1 MEQVNGWLQYLMDS
15 EELIRTGGLVAI
27 TLIIFIENGFFF
39 GFFLPGDYLLFL
51 SGVFCGTKILNVPL
65 PLLMICIFMAAII
78 GSFVGYF
85 SGWYFGDRIQARP
98 DSLFFKKKHIE
109 STRKYFARYGSQTLI
124 IARFLPVVRT
134 FSPILAGIVKMQFYK
149 FTIFNILG
157 GAIWVL
163 TLVGGGF
170 YFGEKFP
177 GIINYVEYIIIFFL
191 AITTFTVIRGYLNA
205 KKELN
210 ENKEKNEAN
219 LSK

>member
-1 MEQVNGWLQYLMDS
+1 MEQVNGWLQYLLDS

-65 PLLMICIFMAAII
+65 PLLMLCIFLAAVI

-109 STRKYFARYGSQTLI
+109 STRKYFAKYGSQTLI

-149 FTIFNILG
+149 FSIFNILG
-157 GAIWVL
+157 GAIWVI

-170 YFGEKFP
+170 YFGERFP

-191 AITTFTVIRGYLNA
+191 AVTTFTVVRGYLNA

-210 ENKEKNEAN
+210 ESKE
-219 LSK
+219 S

>member
-1 MEQVNGWLQYLMDS
+1 MEQVNGWFQYLLNS
-15 EELIRTGGLVAI
+15 EEIIQTGGLVAI

-51 SGVFCGTKILNVPL
+51 SGVFCGTKALNTPL
-65 PLLMICIFMAAII
+65 PLLMLCIFLAAVI

-98 DSLFFKKKHIE
+98 DSLFFKKKHID
-109 STRKYFARYGSQTLI
+109 STRKYFTKYGSQTLI

-149 FTIFNILG
+149 FTIFNIIG
-157 GAIWVL
+157 GAVWVL
-163 TLVGGGF
+163 SLVGSGF
-170 YFGEKFP
+170 YFGERFP

-191 AITTFTVIRGYLNA
+191 ARTTFTVVRGYLNA
-205 KKELN
+205 RKELN
-210 ENKEKNEAN
+210 ESKENN
-219 LSK
+219 

>member
-65 PLLMICIFMAAII
+65 PLLMLCIFLAAVI

-109 STRKYFARYGSQTLI
+109 STRKYFAKYGSQTLI

-149 FTIFNILG
+149 FSIFNILG
-157 GAIWVL
+157 GAIWVI

-170 YFGEKFP
+170 YLYFLTKSRQKT
-177 GIINYVEYIIIFFL
+177 IFC
-191 AITTFTVIRGYLNA
+191 
-205 KKELN
+205 
-210 ENKEKNEAN
+210 
-219 LSK
+219 

>member
-1 MEQVNGWLQYLMDS
+1 MEQASGWLQYLMDS

-51 SGVFCGTKILNVPL
+51 SGVFCGTKILSVPL
-65 PLLMICIFMAAII
+65 PLLLVCIFAAAVI

-109 STRKYFARYGSQTLI
+109 STRKYFTKYGSQTLI

-149 FTIFNILG
+149 FSIFNILG

-170 YFGEKFP
+170 YFGERFP

-191 AITTFTVIRGYLNA
+191 AVTTFTVVRGYLNA
-205 KKELN
+205 RKELN
-210 ENKEKNEAN
+210 ESKE
-219 LSK
+219 SQSH

>member
-1 MEQVNGWLQYLMDS
+1 MEQASGWLQYLMNS

-51 SGVFCGTKILNVPL
+51 SGVFCGTKILTVPL
-65 PLLMICIFMAAII
+65 PLLLACIFLAAVI

-85 SGWYFGDRIQARP
+85 SGWYFGDKIQARP
-98 DSLFFKKKHIE
+98 DSIFFKKKHID
-109 STRKYFARYGSQTLI
+109 STRKYFAKYGSQTLI

-134 FSPILAGIVKMQFYK
+134 FSPILAGIVKMKFYK
-149 FTIFNILG
+149 FSIFNILG
-157 GAIWVL
+157 GAIWVI

-177 GIINYVEYIIIFFL
+177 GIINYVEYVIIFFL
-191 AITTFTVIRGYLNA
+191 AVTTFTVVRGYINA
-205 KKELN
+205 RKELN
-210 ENKEKNEAN
+210 ESKEHNEAN
-219 LSK
+219 QS

>member
-1 MEQVNGWLQYLMDS
+1 MEQVNGWFQYLMDS

-65 PLLMICIFMAAII
+65 PLLMLCIFLAAVI

-98 DSLFFKKKHIE
+98 DSLFFKKKHID
-109 STRKYFARYGSQTLI
+109 STRKYFAKYGSQTLI

-134 FSPILAGIVKMQFYK
+134 FSPILAGIVKMQLYK
-149 FTIFNILG
+149 FTTFNILG

-163 TLVGGGF
+163 SLVGGGF

-191 AITTFTVIRGYLNA
+191 AVTTFTVVRGYLNA

-210 ENKEKNEAN
+210 ESKE
-219 LSK
+219 SQ

>member
-1 MEQVNGWLQYLMDS
+1 MEQVNGWFQYLMDS

-65 PLLMICIFMAAII
+65 PLLMVCIFLAAVI

-98 DSLFFKKKHIE
+98 DSLFFKKKHIN
-109 STRKYFARYGSQTLI
+109 STRKYFAKYGSQTLI

-149 FTIFNILG
+149 FTIFNIIG
-157 GAIWVL
+157 GAVWVL
-163 TLVGGGF
+163 SLVGGGF

-191 AITTFTVIRGYLNA
+191 AITTFTVVRGYLNA

-210 ENKEKNEAN
+210 DSKE
-219 LSK
+219 

>member
-65 PLLMICIFMAAII
+65 PLLMLCIFLAAVI

-109 STRKYFARYGSQTLI
+109 STRKYFAKYGSQTLI

-149 FTIFNILG
+149 FSIFNILG
-157 GAIWVL
+157 GAIWVI

-170 YFGEKFP
+170 YFGERFP

-191 AITTFTVIRGYLNA
+191 TVTTFTVVRGYLNA

-210 ENKEKNEAN
+210 ESKEHNEAN
-219 LSK
+219 LS

>member
-1 MEQVNGWLQYLMDS
+1 MEQVNGWFQYLMDS
-15 EELIRTGGLVAI
+15 EELIRTGGLVTI

-51 SGVFCGTKILNVPL
+51 SGVFCGTKTLDVPL
-65 PLLMICIFMAAII
+65 PLLLTCIFLAAVI

-98 DSLFFKKKHIE
+98 DSLFFKKKHID
-109 STRKYFARYGSQTLI
+109 STKKYFAKYGSQTLI

-134 FSPILAGIVKMQFYK
+134 FSPILAGIVKMPAYK
-149 FTIFNILG
+149 FSIFNIIG
-157 GAIWVL
+157 GGIWTL
-163 TLVGGGF
+163 SLVGGGF

-191 AITTFTVIRGYLNA
+191 AVTTFTVVKGYLNA
-205 KKELN
+205 RKELN
-210 ENKEKNEAN
+210 E
-219 LSK
+219 SKDA

>member
-1 MEQVNGWLQYLMDS
+1 MDQINSWFQYLMNS

-27 TLIIFIENGFFF
+27 TLIIFVENGFFF

-65 PLLMICIFMAAII
+65 PLLLVCIFLAAVI

-98 DSLFFKKKHIE
+98 DSLFFKKKHID
-109 STRKYFARYGSQTLI
+109 STRKYFAKYGSQTLI

-149 FTIFNILG
+149 FTIFNIIG
-157 GAIWVL
+157 GAVWVL
-163 TLVGGGF
+163 SLVGGGF
-170 YFGEKFP
+170 YFGVKFP

-191 AITTFTVIRGYLNA
+191 AITTFTVVRGYLNA

-210 ENKEKNEAN
+210 ESKEQN
-219 LSK
+219 

>member
-65 PLLMICIFMAAII
+65 PLLMLCIFLAAVI

-109 STRKYFARYGSQTLI
+109 STRKYFAKYGSQTLI

-149 FTIFNILG
+149 FSIFNILG
-157 GAIWVL
+157 GAIWVI

-170 YFGEKFP
+170 YFGERFP

-191 AITTFTVIRGYLNA
+191 AVTTFTVVRGYLNA

-210 ENKEKNEAN
+210 ESKEHNEAN
-219 LSK
+219 LS

>member
-1 MEQVNGWLQYLMDS
+1 MEQVNGWLQYLLDS

-65 PLLMICIFMAAII
+65 PLLMLCIFLAAVI

-85 SGWYFGDRIQARP
+85 SGRYFGDRIQARP

-109 STRKYFARYGSQTLI
+109 STRKYFAKYGSQTLI

-149 FTIFNILG
+149 FSIFNILG
-157 GAIWVL
+157 GAIWVV

-170 YFGEKFP
+170 YFGERFP

-191 AITTFTVIRGYLNA
+191 AVTTFTVVRGYMNA

-210 ENKEKNEAN
+210 ESKE
-219 LSK
+219 SQSH

>member
-1 MEQVNGWLQYLMDS
+1 MEQVNSWLQYLMDS

-65 PLLMICIFMAAII
+65 PLLMLCIFLAAVI

-109 STRKYFARYGSQTLI
+109 STRKYFAKYGSQTLI

-149 FTIFNILG
+149 FSIFNVLG

-163 TLVGGGF
+163 SLVGGGF
-170 YFGEKFP
+170 YFGERFP

-191 AITTFTVIRGYLNA
+191 AVTTFTVVRGYLNA

-210 ENKEKNEAN
+210 E
-219 LSK
+219 SK

>member
-1 MEQVNGWLQYLMDS
+1 MEQLNGWLQYLLDS

-65 PLLMICIFMAAII
+65 PLLMLCIFLAAVI

-109 STRKYFARYGSQTLI
+109 STRKYFAKYGSQTLI

-149 FTIFNILG
+149 FSIFNILG
-157 GAIWVL
+157 GAIWVV

-170 YFGEKFP
+170 YFGERFP

-191 AITTFTVIRGYLNA
+191 AVTTFTVVRGYLNA

-210 ENKEKNEAN
+210 ESKE
-219 LSK
+219 SQSH

>member
-1 MEQVNGWLQYLMDS
+1 MEQVNGWFQYLLNS
-15 EELIRTGGLVAI
+15 EEIIQTGGLVAI

-51 SGVFCGTKILNVPL
+51 SGVFCGTKALNTPL
-65 PLLMICIFMAAII
+65 PLLMLCIFLAAVI

-98 DSLFFKKKHIE
+98 DSLFFKKKHID
-109 STRKYFARYGSQTLI
+109 STRKYFTKYGSQTLI

-149 FTIFNILG
+149 FTIFNIIG
-157 GAIWVL
+157 GAVWVL
-163 TLVGGGF
+163 SLVGSGF
-170 YFGEKFP
+170 YFGERFP

-191 AITTFTVIRGYLNA
+191 AITTFTVVRGYLNA
-205 KKELN
+205 RKELN
-210 ENKEKNEAN
+210 ESKENN
-219 LSK
+219 

>member
-65 PLLMICIFMAAII
+65 PLLLVCIFVAAVI

-98 DSLFFKKKHIE
+98 DSLFFKKKHID
-109 STRKYFARYGSQTLI
+109 STRKYFAKYGSQTLI

-134 FSPILAGIVKMQFYK
+134 FSPILAGIVKMKFYK
-149 FTIFNILG
+149 FSIFNVLG

-170 YFGEKFP
+170 YFGERFP

-191 AITTFTVIRGYLNA
+191 AVTTFTVVRGYLNA
-205 KKELN
+205 RKELN
-210 ENKEKNEAN
+210 ESKESQSN
-219 LSK
+219 